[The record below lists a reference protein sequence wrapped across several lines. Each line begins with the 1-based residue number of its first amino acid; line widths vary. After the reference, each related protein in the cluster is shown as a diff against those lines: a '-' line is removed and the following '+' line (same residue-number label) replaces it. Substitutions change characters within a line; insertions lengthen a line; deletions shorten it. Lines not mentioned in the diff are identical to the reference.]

1 MIGIDSMT
9 GGSAATTDGAT
20 APHILVVDDEVVAT
34 MALERFLERRGFRVT
49 TAFDGRQALDA
60 HARDAADVVVTDMRM
75 PRLGGREL
83 IQALRGPQPELPV
96 VVVTGFLSSDDE
108 AAALVGP
115 HTAVMT
121 KPLDPEALL
130 RTLKGLLGG

>member
-1 MIGIDSMT
+1 MT
-9 GGSAATTDGAT
+9 KTENAAAGAAALAGGP
-20 APHILVVDDEVVAT
+20 APHVLLVDDEVVAA
-34 MALERFLERRGFRVT
+34 MALERFLARKGFRVT
-49 TAFDGRQALDA
+49 TACDGREALAA

-83 IQALRGPQPELPV
+83 IQALRGPQPSLPV

-108 AAALVGP
+108 AATLNGP
-115 HTAVMT
+115 NTAVMT